1 MQIFDEAATTAALDF
16 PTLIGA
22 LRAMFRAGCEVPQR
36 HVHAVKG
43 AQGEGT
49 VLIMPAW
56 TDVYL
61 GIKTVNVYAG
71 NRDKGLPGLFAT
83 YTLFEASTGRPL
95 AHLDGNVITARR
107 TVAASALAASYLARK
122 DARSLLVVGAGR
134 IGALLPH
141 AYRAVLPQVSVEIWA
156 RRREAAESLVR
167 DLRAQGI
174 ESNVADDLEAAARR
188 ADIVSCATLAESP
201 LVHGAWLRPGTHLDL
216 IGSFAPSM
224 READDAVFA
233 GARIYVDTNEA
244 LQKSGELLGPM
255 GRGVFRAEEVVG
267 TLADLCRARVSGRA
281 GDDEKTVFKSVGT
294 ALEDLAAAI
303 VVFASPR
310 RDSSLRSE

>member
-1 MQIFDEAATTAALDF
+1 MQSFDEAATAAALDF
-16 PTLIGA
+16 PTLIDR
-22 LRAMFRAGCEVPQR
+22 LRAMFRAGCEVPAR

-56 TDVYL
+56 TGEYL

-71 NRDKGLPGLFAT
+71 NRAKGLPGLFAT

-122 DARSLLVVGAGR
+122 DARRLLVVGAGR
-134 IGALLPH
+134 IGALLPQ
-141 AYRAVLPQVSVEIWA
+141 AYRAVLPRLSCEIWA
-156 RRREAAESLVR
+156 RRRDAAAALVR
-167 DLRAQGI
+167 DLSAQGI
-174 ESNVADDLEAAARR
+174 DVTVADDLEAAARR

-201 LVHGAWLRPGTHLDL
+201 LVRGAWLRPGTHLDL

-224 READDAVFA
+224 READDDAFA
-233 GARIYVDTNEA
+233 GVRLYVDTNEA

-255 GRGVFRAEEVVG
+255 ARGVLRAEDVAG
-267 TLADLCRARVSGRA
+267 TLADLCGERVRGRTH
-281 GDDEKTVFKSVGT
+281 ESERTVFKSVGT
-294 ALEDLAAAI
+294 ALEDLAAAM
-303 VVFASPR
+303 VVYGSR
-310 RDSSLRSE
+310 R